1 MRQQEKGKRTKMT
14 REDTI
19 DLMTKIFTLY
29 PNWKLPDG
37 VDIEKAIDTWYEFLK
52 DTEKEHATR
61 ALNEYVTVERNTY
74 APSVS
79 DLYNLAKKYKPDP
92 RFEGM
97 EYWERRI
104 HSIYPYKSNWDHKLF
119 CEWYTD
125 DRECQ
130 QLYRYLTQGID
141 SIERKLCPESVI
153 DTLEKLINK
162 YEDDKKCLTMKKV

>member
-1 MRQQEKGKRTKMT
+1 MLKS
-14 REDTI
+14 DVL
-19 DLMTKIFTLY
+19 D
-29 PNWKLPDG
+29 
-37 VDIEKAIDTWYEFLK
+37 FLK
-52 DTEKEHATR
+52 DVKRLYPSWKIDDYQGTVDIWFRYLENNDKDYIYK
-61 ALNEYVTVERNTY
+61 ALDEYVTIERNQF

-79 DLYNLAKKYKPDP
+79 DIINLAKKYKPDP

-141 SIERKLCPESVI
+141 RIERKLCPESVI